1 MLKREQRRPAET
13 ADSDVLTE
21 SFEHVDD
28 TATPVRRSLTV
39 GRADDPAER
48 QADRM
53 ADAALRNLGSYDDAG
68 MSTINRRAVDDDPL
82 GGTDVDPD
90 VQRSIDAKR
99 GGGRPLGD
107 RETAAFSDSYGVDL
121 SGVRV
126 HTDSDADRLSRSL
139 QADAFTTGSDVFFRR
154 GMYEP
159 GTARGDQLIGHEL
172 AHVATEA
179 GGASRSI
186 HRFMTPAA
194 FADLT
199 SEGWLTG
206 KSRAQKAIEAM
217 LAEYEALK
225 VNGQIPDSE
234 LGAATSKIEGMI
246 TIAEAWK
253 SDHTKADGTMDA
265 NRAKRAAGFESFV
278 TAARAQLTALKGRSS
293 GSKEAAVIP
302 EDARVKSLTEHY
314 AGEGVSLFQR
324 AGSALDL
331 LLDRPGQEAEFKIEL
346 AIPVPPATIG
356 GYLELKAER
365 DDKGIEAKAT
375 MVLSAG
381 GSVGA
386 AEIVGSLGGYINA
399 KGKDGA
405 MVAALMEYALYRR
418 LAESS
423 VIPWE
428 VEAYLFGGSASDRG
442 KRRAEKRSLATEEK
456 AFGDPNDPNSGE
468 YFAESGGLAELKA
481 KAELG
486 KDNSAE
492 GVLQGSSGTRTDKD
506 SLDKAKGGAGKAN
519 KKADGWLN
527 SATGGARGA
536 QETTGRSTAGFVAK
550 AGIKI
555 AGVAAEVEYKAQWL
569 ADNVKSKPSNL
580 KITKSEIE
588 LAVED
593 IPMQGLVGDLGK
605 KLITAGIDSVYKQI
619 TAAPEDKLPG
629 EAATSLHMSLEAAK
643 TAAEKS
649 IEAATTSAAGKY
661 EGVQSLGFAVGFNF
675 LEKEL
680 TFKVL
685 STRGQSV
692 SIGVLSVE
700 AKKKDTLFEIGHK
713 FTESDAKDGSTTADK
728 DDEDDDVADEGTVQA
743 PQGSTKDLNDKKT
756 GA

>member
-28 TATPVRRSLTV
+28 TATPVRRSMTI
-39 GRADDPAER
+39 GRANDPAER

-53 ADAALRNLGSYDDAG
+53 ADAALRNLGSYDDNG
-68 MSTINRRAVDDDPL
+68 VSTINRRAVDDDPL

-139 QADAFTTGSDVFFRR
+139 QADAFTTGNDVFFRR

-159 GTARGDQLIGHEL
+159 GTSRGDQLIGHEL

-199 SEGWLTG
+199 SENWYTG
-206 KSRAQKAIEAM
+206 KSRAQKAIEVM
-217 LAEYEALK
+217 LAEYEELK
-225 VNGQIPDSE
+225 ENGQIPDSQ
-234 LGAATSKIEGMI
+234 LGTAISKIEGMI

-253 SDHTKADGTMDA
+253 ADHTKADGTMDA

-293 GSKEAAVIP
+293 GSTNTAAMP

-324 AGSALDL
+324 AGAALDM
-331 LLDRPGQEAEFKIEL
+331 LLDRPNQEAEFKIEL
-346 AIPVPPATIG
+346 SIPIPPATIG

-365 DDKGIEAKAT
+365 DDKGIEAKAI
-375 MVLSAG
+375 MVVSAG

-386 AEIVGSLGGYINA
+386 AELVGSLGGYINA

-405 MVAALMEYALYRR
+405 MVGSLMEYALYRR
-418 LAESS
+418 LAESN
-423 VIPWE
+423 VPWE

-442 KRRAEKRSLATEEK
+442 KRRAEKRSLATETK

-492 GVLQGSSGTRTDKD
+492 GVLQGSMGTRTDKD

-519 KKADGWLN
+519 SKANSWL
-527 SATGGARGA
+527 STATRGA
-536 QETTGRSTAGFVAK
+536 QETTGRSTAGFMAK

-555 AGVAAEVEYKAQWL
+555 AGVSAEVEYKAQWV
-569 ADNVKSKPSNL
+569 ADNVKSKASNL
-580 KITKSEIE
+580 EIKKSEIE

-605 KLITAGIDSVYKQI
+605 KLITAGIDSIYKQI
-619 TAAPEDKLPG
+619 TAAPEDQLPG
-629 EAATSLHMSLEAAK
+629 DAATTLHMTLEGAK

-649 IEAATTSAAGKY
+649 IEAATKSAAGKY
-661 EGVQSLGFAVGFNF
+661 EGVQSLGFAVAFNF

-680 TFKVL
+680 TFKII

-692 SIGVLSVE
+692 SVGVLSVE
-700 AKKKDTLFEIGHK
+700 AKKKDTLLEIGHK
-713 FTESDAKDGSTTADK
+713 FTEADAKSGGAGNAANQGTT
-728 DDEDDDVADEGTVQA
+728 
-743 PQGSTKDLNDKKT
+743 
-756 GA
+756 